1 MLINLGDLPMKAVFS
16 SLTCLVMIVLSPY
29 SSWAE
34 DSGKFSVGI
43 AYINGSS
50 IYSNTKASR
59 IIMPSLSY
67 ETDKIS
73 ANVQNGF
80 TYKIISNQST
90 KLNVSL
96 APNFKPYNSNDSN
109 DLIGMKRNMY
119 IDGLI
124 SVSRELSRGLSVK
137 LNVAT
142 ELTDRFNGSAA
153 NVSLS
158 QFIPINSVP
167 FIFSIGSS
175 WYDQKRANYLYG
187 VYSTEATG
195 QRAKYELSNVFVP
208 YISINTF
215 YSISENTRFFAGLN
229 ANFLSNEIT
238 NSPIVSKKNKMSVI
252 MGLTYNLK

>member
-1 MLINLGDLPMKAVFS
+1 MKSKLSTLSFLLLTVF
-16 SLTCLVMIVLSPY
+16 LPY

-34 DSGKFSVGI
+34 ESGNFSVGI

-50 IYSNTKASR
+50 IYSNTKTSR

-67 ETDKIS
+67 ETDKINI
-73 ANVQNGF
+73 NVQNGF
-80 TYKIISNQST
+80 TYKIINDQTT
-90 KLNVSL
+90 KFNVSL
-96 APNFKPYNSNDSN
+96 APNFKPYSKNDSN
-109 DLIGMKRNMY
+109 DLIGMERNMY
-119 IDGLI
+119 VDGLV
-124 SVSRELSRGLSVK
+124 SVSRELSRGLSAKIGVG
-137 LNVAT
+137 T
-142 ELTDRFNGSAA
+142 ELTGRFNGSTA
-153 NVSLS
+153 NMSLS

-167 FIFSIGSS
+167 FILSLGSR

-195 QRAKYELSNVFVP
+195 LRAKYELNSVFVP

>member
-1 MLINLGDLPMKAVFS
+1 MKAVLS
-16 SLTCLVMIVLSPY
+16 SLTCIVMTVLLPC
-29 SSWAE
+29 SSLAE

-50 IYSNTKASR
+50 IYSNTKTSR

-67 ETDKIS
+67 ETDKINI
-73 ANVQNGF
+73 NVQNGF
-80 TYKIISNQST
+80 TYKIINNQST
-90 KLNVSL
+90 KFNISL
-96 APNFKPYNSNDSN
+96 APNFKPYSSNDSN
-109 DLIGMKRNMY
+109 DLIGMERNMY

-124 SVSRELSRGLSVK
+124 SASRELSRGLSAK
-137 LNVAT
+137 LDVGT
-142 ELTDRFNGSAA
+142 ELTGRFNGSTA
-153 NVSLS
+153 NVSLN

-167 FIFSIGSS
+167 FIFSLGSR

-195 QRAKYELSNVFVP
+195 LRAKYELNNVFVP

>member
-1 MLINLGDLPMKAVFS
+1 MKSVFS
-16 SLTCLVMIVLSPY
+16 SLTFIVMVVLLPC

-50 IYSNTKASR
+50 VYLNAKNSR

-67 ETDKIS
+67 ETDRIS
-73 ANVQNGF
+73 INVQNGL
-80 TYKIISNQST
+80 TYKIINNQST

-96 APNFKPYNSNDSN
+96 APNFKPYNSNDSI
-109 DLIGMKRNMY
+109 DLIGMKRNIY
-119 IDGLI
+119 VDGLI
-124 SVSRELSRGLSVK
+124 SVSKELSRGLSLK
-137 LNVAT
+137 LDVAT
-142 ELTDRFNGSAA
+142 ELTNRFDGNTA

-167 FIFSIGSS
+167 FIFSLGSR

-195 QRAKYELSNVFVP
+195 QRTKYELSNIFVP

>member
-1 MLINLGDLPMKAVFS
+1 MKSVLPSLIYFIMTVLLPCS
-16 SLTCLVMIVLSPY
+16 T
-29 SSWAE
+29 WAE

-50 IYSNTKASR
+50 VYSNTKTSR
-59 IIMPSLSY
+59 VMLPSLAY
-67 ETDKIS
+67 ETDKININ
-73 ANVQNGF
+73 AQNGF
-80 TYKIISNQST
+80 TYKIINSQST
-90 KLNVSL
+90 KFNVSF
-96 APNFKPYNSNDSN
+96 APNFKPYSSNDSN
-109 DLIGMKRNMY
+109 DLIGMERNMY
-119 IDGLI
+119 VDSLI
-124 SVSRELSRGLSVK
+124 SVSRELSRGLSARLGVG
-137 LNVAT
+137 T
-142 ELTDRFNGSAA
+142 ELTGRFSGSTA

-167 FIFSIGSS
+167 VIFSLGSR

-195 QRAKYELSNVFVP
+195 LRANYELNSVFVP

-229 ANFLSNEIT
+229 ANFLSNEIS

>member
-1 MLINLGDLPMKAVFS
+1 MNLKVVPMKAVLS
-16 SLTCLVMIVLSPY
+16 SLTCIFMIVLLPC

-50 IYSNTKASR
+50 IYSNTKTSR

-67 ETDKIS
+67 ETDKINI
-73 ANVQNGF
+73 NVQNGF
-80 TYKIISNQST
+80 TYKIFNNQST
-90 KLNVSL
+90 KFNISL
-96 APNFKPYNSNDSN
+96 APNFKPYSSNDSN
-109 DLIGMKRNMY
+109 DLIGMERNMY

-124 SVSRELSRGLSVK
+124 SVSRELSRGLSAK
-137 LNVAT
+137 LGVGT
-142 ELTDRFNGSAA
+142 ELTGRFNGSTA

-167 FIFSIGSS
+167 FIFSLGSR

-195 QRAKYELSNVFVP
+195 LRAKYELNNVFVP

-238 NSPIVSKKNKMSVI
+238 NSPIVSKKNKMSLI

>member
-1 MLINLGDLPMKAVFS
+1 MKAVLS
-16 SLTCLVMIVLSPY
+16 SLTCIVMIVLLPCL
-29 SSWAE
+29 SWAE
-34 DSGKFSVGI
+34 DSSKFSVGI

-50 IYSNTKASR
+50 IYSNTKTSR

-67 ETDKIS
+67 ETDKINI
-73 ANVQNGF
+73 NVQNGF
-80 TYKIISNQST
+80 TYKIINNQPT
-90 KLNVSL
+90 KFNVSL

-109 DLIGMKRNMY
+109 DLIGMERNMY

-124 SVSRELSRGLSVK
+124 SVSRELSRGLSAK
-137 LNVAT
+137 LGVGT
-142 ELTDRFNGSAA
+142 ELTGRFNCSTA

-158 QFIPINSVP
+158 QFIPINSMP
-167 FIFSIGSS
+167 FIFSLGSR

-187 VYSTEATG
+187 VYSTEVTAL
-195 QRAKYELSNVFVP
+195 RAKYELNNVFVP

-215 YSISENTRFFAGLN
+215 YSINENTRFFAGLN

>member
-1 MLINLGDLPMKAVFS
+1 MKAVLS
-16 SLTCLVMIVLSPY
+16 SLTFFIMNVLLPY

-34 DSGKFSVGI
+34 ESGKFSVGL

-59 IIMPSLSY
+59 TIMPSLSY
-67 ETDKIS
+67 ETDKINI
-73 ANVQNGF
+73 NVQNGF
-80 TYKIISNQST
+80 TYKIIRDQST
-90 KLNVSL
+90 KFNVSL

-109 DLIGMKRNMY
+109 DLIGMERNMY
-119 IDGLI
+119 VDGLV
-124 SVSRELSRGLSVK
+124 SVSRELSRGLSAK
-137 LNVAT
+137 LDVGT
-142 ELTDRFNGSAA
+142 ELTGRFNGSTA
-153 NVSLS
+153 NMSLS

-167 FIFSIGSS
+167 FILSLGSR

-195 QRAKYELSNVFVP
+195 LRANYELNSVFIP

-215 YSISENTRFFAGLN
+215 YRFSKNSRFFAGLN
-229 ANFLSNEIT
+229 ANFLPNDIVD
-238 NSPIVSKKNKMSVI
+238 SPIVNKRNKMSVI

>member
-1 MLINLGDLPMKAVFS
+1 MKAVLS
-16 SLTCLVMIVLSPY
+16 SLTFFIMNVLLPY

-34 DSGKFSVGI
+34 ESGKFSVGL

-59 IIMPSLSY
+59 TIMPSLSY
-67 ETDKIS
+67 ETDKINI
-73 ANVQNGF
+73 NVQNGF
-80 TYKIISNQST
+80 TYKIIRDQST
-90 KLNVSL
+90 KFNVSL

-109 DLIGMKRNMY
+109 DLIGMERNMY
-119 IDGLI
+119 VDGLV
-124 SVSRELSRGLSVK
+124 SVSRELSRGLSAK
-137 LNVAT
+137 LGVGT
-142 ELTDRFNGSAA
+142 ELTGRFNGSTA
-153 NVSLS
+153 NMSLS

-167 FIFSIGSS
+167 FILSLGSR

-195 QRAKYELSNVFVP
+195 LRANYELNSVFIP

-215 YSISENTRFFAGLN
+215 YRFSKNSRFFAGLN
-229 ANFLSNEIT
+229 ANFLPNDIVD
-238 NSPIVSKKNKMSVI
+238 SPIVNKRNKMSVI